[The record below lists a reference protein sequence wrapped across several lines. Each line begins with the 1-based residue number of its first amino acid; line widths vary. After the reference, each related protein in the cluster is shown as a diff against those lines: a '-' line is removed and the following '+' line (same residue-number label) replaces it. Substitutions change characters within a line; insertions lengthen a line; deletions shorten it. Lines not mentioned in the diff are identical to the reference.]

1 MSRRVPTPTRRG
13 KLIDRMRYHER
24 QQRNRERRRHM
35 QVENA
40 QETSADQDTAGGGE
54 GAIPEGA
61 APARFR
67 GEHDDPSR

>member
-1 MSRRVPTPTRRG
+1 MSRNVPTPTRRG

-24 QQRNRERRRHM
+24 QQSSRERRRHM

-40 QETSADQDTAGGGE
+40 QVTNADQNTAGGGE

-61 APARFR
+61 NARTFLC
-67 GEHDDPSR
+67 GA